1 MPFLISF
8 ITGTGGK
15 ILIKILPYI
24 LIIAAIGG
32 AYLYGHARGTQACH
46 DKELQAVIDAQNAK
60 LAEMQKQYEDAQ
72 RVIGNLTTSNSKLND
87 INRTTSA
94 KIANILASAPNQK
107 GCQINK
113 EVIDLINQSR
123 SGASPQGAKK

>member
-15 ILIKILPYI
+15 IILKLLPYI
-24 LIIAAIGG
+24 LIIMAVGG

-46 DKELQAVIDAQNAK
+46 EKELQAVIDAQNAK

-87 INRTTSA
+87 ITRNIST
-94 KIANILASAPNQK
+94 KIAAMPNQK
-107 GCQINK
+107 GCQVNK
-113 EVIDLINQSR
+113 DVVDLINQAR
-123 SGASPQGAKK
+123 TGGAAPQGAKK